1 MRKRRT
7 QLMKSLLLAE
17 HLQVRKN
24 YWACL
29 LRDFFFCSLFWGGMF
44 ECINIP
50 NGMNGPQTLYLSAN
64 TQCCIILH

>member
-29 LRDFFFCSLFWGGMF
+29 LREWIFSRSYFCSLFFGLGWGW
-44 ECINIP
+44 ESKNV
-50 NGMNGPQTLYLSAN
+50 NV
-64 TQCCIILH
+64 